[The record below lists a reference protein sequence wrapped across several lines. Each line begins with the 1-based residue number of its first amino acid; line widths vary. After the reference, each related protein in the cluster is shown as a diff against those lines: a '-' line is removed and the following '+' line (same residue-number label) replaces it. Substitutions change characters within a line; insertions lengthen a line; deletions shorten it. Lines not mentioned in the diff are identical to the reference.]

1 MNKLPT
7 RFVQNSPGR
16 CPLAACKHSFAESF
30 ASHWSYLWQKL
41 LRSKINHRFCFPE
54 VGHFLHVLLLGPCCV
69 LGGMGWSSDLDVT
82 RRVWRL
88 LWENAKVSHKRVFAL
103 LTPEIHSYEMAQV
116 LQKPV
121 FALPG
126 CQRMSVNT
134 LLCDTL
140 ALADL
145 TCRNFQNFSGP

>member
-1 MNKLPT
+1 MIW
-7 RFVQNSPGR
+7 
-16 CPLAACKHSFAESF
+16 ES
-30 ASHWSYLWQKL
+30 S
-41 LRSKINHRFCFPE
+41 
-54 VGHFLHVLLLGPCCV
+54 
-69 LGGMGWSSDLDVT
+69 
-82 RRVWRL
+82 
-88 LWENAKVSHKRVFAL
+88 KVSHKRVFAL

-140 ALADL
+140 ALADDYMMHIVRITDTRIPL
-145 TCRNFQNFSGP
+145 PFSSEALFCAMGTANMNFCKVKLLSCSIEIWIREGDQNTETT